1 MQYMTLY
8 LTCDMSGTKQVKEI
22 QCGMSVAYPSALE
35 VKEMSFLIQ
44 WWWHCIHDSV
54 CLKHNI

>member
-44 WWWHCIHDSV
+44 
-54 CLKHNI
+54 